1 MMKQNLIMI
10 NQTNNLLKAKKNILI
25 TMKKIMMN
33 LKVYFNNNESNESNE

>member
-1 MMKQNLIMI
+1 MI

-33 LKVYFNNNESNESNE
+33 LKEYFNKNESNESNE